1 MSVTGLPSAP
11 PAGASPAA
19 SPTLGAWIMA
29 AALIGVLG
37 VAIAPLPTFLFDLL
51 LGGSLLL
58 AALTFLVS
66 FYVDRPA
73 EFSSFPT
80 LLLFVTLFRLALGV
94 ASTRL
99 ILTGDSTDSAGDV
112 IAAFGQVVIRG
123 NFIVGA
129 ILFLILVTVNFVVIT
144 KGAERIAEVAARFTL
159 DSMPGKQ
166 LAVDAELSSGLI
178 TEAQARARR
187 LAIQREAD
195 FHGAMDGAAKFVRGD
210 AIASLLILAINV
222 TGGIVIGVLQRDMS
236 IGHAA
241 RTYTLLSVGEGL
253 VAQIPA
259 LFVSTGAALLVT
271 RSDDEAAGGTLGRS
285 LTQQLL
291 GRSRPLVAAAALIF
305 ALGLLPGMP
314 HLLFF
319 AIAGVTAWAASRA
332 GGDAAARPSSAALA
346 GGLSAAPSSATAAP
360 AAPPAAAAST
370 AAKPAEGQRGELEAL
385 LPVDLL
391 GLEIGL
397 DLLGLVDPARG
408 GDLLRRISALRKQI
422 AIDRGVL
429 VPPIQIRDEL
439 QLRPGG
445 YRITLCG
452 VPLAD
457 AEVFVHR
464 ILAIDPGGDAL
475 TDLTGISV
483 TEPTFGLPAKW
494 LLPGDRRRAEA
505 NGATVVE
512 PAAVIATHLG
522 ELIRRHAAELLGRR
536 ETQELLDIA
545 ARQHRTVIEELIPQ
559 HLPLGDLIKVLRNL
573 LREGVAIRDMRTIL
587 EALADHAPAIKDPDD
602 LSELVRQRLHRRL
615 SRDHLS
621 SDGTLR
627 ALVIDPRAEALL
639 RDHSPRNAPA
649 VARLGDELAVRTRQ
663 LTIQEEPALI
673 IVPPDLRRTV
683 AGLAARHAPGL
694 AVLSYRE
701 VDPSLP
707 FQTRAVITPV
717 PPGAATESP

>member
-1 MSVTGLPSAP
+1 
-11 PAGASPAA
+11 
-19 SPTLGAWIMA
+19 
-29 AALIGVLG
+29 
-37 VAIAPLPTFLFDLL
+37 
-51 LGGSLLL
+51 
-58 AALTFLVS
+58 
-66 FYVDRPA
+66 
-73 EFSSFPT
+73 
-80 LLLFVTLFRLALGV
+80 
-94 ASTRL
+94 
-99 ILTGDSTDSAGDV
+99 
-112 IAAFGQVVIRG
+112 
-123 NFIVGA
+123 
-129 ILFLILVTVNFVVIT
+129 
-144 KGAERIAEVAARFTL
+144 
-159 DSMPGKQ
+159 
-166 LAVDAELSSGLI
+166 
-178 TEAQARARR
+178 
-187 LAIQREAD
+187 
-195 FHGAMDGAAKFVRGD
+195 
-210 AIASLLILAINV
+210 
-222 TGGIVIGVLQRDMS
+222 
-236 IGHAA
+236 
-241 RTYTLLSVGEGL
+241 
-253 VAQIPA
+253 
-259 LFVSTGAALLVT
+259 
-271 RSDDEAAGGTLGRS
+271 
-285 LTQQLL
+285 
-291 GRSRPLVAAAALIF
+291 
-305 ALGLLPGMP
+305 MP

-319 AIAGVTAWAASRA
+319 A
-332 GGDAAARPSSAALA
+332 LA
-346 GGLSAAPSSATAAP
+346 GGTAWLASRTAAPSLRPAAASATAAAGAAAPAPTAVAP
-360 AAPPAAAAST
+360 AAPGAGSPAAAAAAT
-370 AAKPAEGQRGELEAL
+370 AKAGEGQRSEVEAL

-408 GDLLRRISALRKQI
+408 GDLLRRITALRKQI
-422 AIDRGVL
+422 ALDLGVL

-464 ILAIDPGGDAL
+464 VLAIDPRGDAL
-475 TDLTGISV
+475 TELAGPSV

-505 NGATVVE
+505 AGATVVE

-536 ETQELLDIA
+536 EAQELLDIA
-545 ARQHRTVIEELIPQ
+545 ARQHRTVIDELIPH

-602 LSELVRQRLHRRL
+602 LTELVRQRLHRRL

-649 VARLGDELAVRTRQ
+649 VARLGDELAARTRQ
-663 LTIQEEPALI
+663 LTIHEEPALL

-707 FQTRAVITPV
+707 FQTRAVISPV
-717 PPGAATESP
+717 PAGAPTEAA